1 MREKF
6 KKIIKIHHGDAKR
19 QGIQKKVYDMKIKWE
34 LRTKMYLFQIPEGE
48 EKDNQARAVFKE
60 AMDDNFLEVIKETCL
75 HI

>member
-1 MREKF
+1 
-6 KKIIKIHHGDAKR
+6 
-19 QGIQKKVYDMKIKWE
+19 MKIKWE
-34 LRTKMYLFQIPEGE
+34 LRTKMYLFQIPEGK